1 MLNGLFA
8 KIQYPVGVDYLSDA
22 MTGVRFSSSSFERW
36 GDKNHLKGRDGKTIR
51 LRWLSAKG
59 INLDTFAADFM
70 REHDN
75 LFADESQVIDYVVG
89 IIVQYPSGTNAYFK
103 ERLAEIEA
111 ENDSLNTRAAKAHKD
126 ELDENELANEL
137 FESKIKSG
145 TKTKVKRKL
154 VSKQRFTKEYLLLK
168 RLVSFNNKRVDVTQL
183 NKFSIDA
190 HVALKGKTNHGSL
203 LKKAVSRVDLL
214 LFKLDGVKTVKKLE
228 VSKDLL
234 EAATKIVT
242 QPKVRSVELG
252 VVKNRAKS
260 IQVEHKK
267 KASLGELLF
276 GVDFYTKAE
285 AAELGLLDGSL
296 AGTGKPRNP
305 YDVVNRII
313 INQLD
318 KGVVPWEMP
327 WTMDKGKSVAPQNY
341 GSKRDYRGI
350 NFWNLIC
357 EMDMR
362 NHEVPYFLTS
372 KQVADKGG
380 KIAKGSKPYYVTYYG
395 KFNVTETEIDKETGD
410 AETLEKA
417 IRFLKLYAV
426 YNIEDTDLQFDKP
439 DNKPAKEVERIASA
453 EAILEGMPKKPKIKF
468 GGNQAFYSPSQDLVQ
483 MPKAE
488 NFKQIDRYYSTFFHE
503 LVHSTK
509 DDKRCGTDHFRK
521 NSKAF
526 GDKQYSWEELV
537 AELGASY
544 LCSEAGIL
552 HKTVGQSAAY
562 IKGWA
567 KSLQQ
572 YIKEDKTY
580 FFKAANYAQK
590 AADFILN
597 KQQPPKEKLPPVKAS
612 TVSKATTGKK
622 IGLKNLTIHWAEGNQ
637 SKFDKFPK
645 KYKTWEL
652 AHKATIAIYNDAT
665 QDDTDSYNKVKFTAT
680 FNDGETYEGRLDVSK
695 KYDNPTKT
703 NNVFGLHIVEFLD
716 FEANKSTSTNAEDRK
731 EIIDWLRK
739 YDLGIDIPSTLQGLK
754 NKKVRTS
761 RIKGFGNSI
770 GGVDEIIKIVKEVYP
785 EAEVKEIKLRH
796 PFTNMDKLQSGGTYQ
811 LKGELGKFLGN
822 LGEVD
827 CSITIRGDQGAGKS
841 QLMWQLIDA
850 FASIGK
856 RVAVASPEMSGNS
869 PTISKYRDQFISP
882 ENQSKILFTDQKLTV
897 QELKDFA
904 DMYDVLFVDSFNQLK
919 DYQQNQF
926 ESLSKQLPKK
936 CIVGLFQST
945 TGGEM
950 RGGNKPEFDA
960 YVNIEVNKVDDSF
973 VNNYAVCTKNRFG
986 GTGLKYN
993 ISKRKIVK

>member
-8 KIQYPVGVDYLSDA
+8 KIEAPVNVDFLADA
-22 MTGVRFSSSSFERW
+22 MTGVRFSTASFERW
-36 GDKNHLKGRDGKTIR
+36 SDKNHLKGKDGKTIR
-51 LRWLSAKG
+51 FRWLSAKG
-59 INLDTFAADFM
+59 INLDTFAKDFLNQYNNM
-70 REHDN
+70 
-75 LFADESQVIDYVVG
+75 FTDESDVIDHVVG
-89 IIVQYPSGTNAYFK
+89 LIIQYPSGINTYFK
-103 ERLAEIEA
+103 SRIAEIEI
-111 ENDSLNTRAAKAHKD
+111 ENEVLNTRASKAQKD

-145 TKTKVKRKL
+145 TRTKVKRKL
-154 VSKQRFTKEYLLLK
+154 ISKQKFTKEFLLLK
-168 RLVSFNNKRVDVTQL
+168 RLVSFNNKRVNVAQL
-183 NKFSIDA
+183 NKFSSDA
-190 HVALKGKTNHGSL
+190 HAALKGKTNHGSL

-234 EAATKIVT
+234 DAATKIVT

-252 VVKNRAKS
+252 AVKQRGIS
-260 IQVEHKK
+260 ISNISKPKFAIGDVFENEEEQIEVKKVYPKGHKYASKTSNFYLVNSSHSNEDVWSESVLTQTISSGKFKPSNVKK

-276 GVDFYTKAE
+276 GVEFYTKNE

-296 AGTGKPRNP
+296 AGVGKPRNP

-313 INQLD
+313 INQLE

-327 WTMDKGKSVAPQNY
+327 WTMDKGKTVAPQNY

-357 EMDMR
+357 EMDRR

-380 KIAKGSKPYYVTYYG
+380 KITKDAKPYYVTYYG
-395 KFNVTETEIDKETGD
+395 KFNVTEIEIDKETGD
-410 AETLEKA
+410 SETLEKA

-426 YNIEDTDLQFDKP
+426 YNIVDTDLQFDKP

-468 GGNQAFYSPSQDLVQ
+468 GGNEAFYSPMQDLVQ
-483 MPKAE
+483 MPKPE

-509 DDKRCGTDHFRK
+509 SDKRCGTDHFRK

-597 KQQPPKEKLPPVKAS
+597 K
-612 TVSKATTGKK
+612 
-622 IGLKNLTIHWAEGNQ
+622 NN
-637 SKFDKFPK
+637 
-645 KYKTWEL
+645 
-652 AHKATIAIYNDAT
+652 AIN
-665 QDDTDSYNKVKFTAT
+665 
-680 FNDGETYEGRLDVSK
+680 
-695 KYDNPTKT
+695 
-703 NNVFGLHIVEFLD
+703 
-716 FEANKSTSTNAEDRK
+716 
-731 EIIDWLRK
+731 
-739 YDLGIDIPSTLQGLK
+739 
-754 NKKVRTS
+754 
-761 RIKGFGNSI
+761 
-770 GGVDEIIKIVKEVYP
+770 GVDEIIKIAKEVYP
-785 EAEVKEIKLRH
+785 EAEVMEIKPNH
-796 PFTNMDKLQSGGTYQ
+796 PFTNMDKLHSGGTYQ
-811 LKGELGKFLGN
+811 LNNELGKFLGN

-841 QLMWQLIDA
+841 QLMWQLVDA
-850 FASIGK
+850 FATIGK

-869 PTISKYRDQFISP
+869 PTISKYRDQFISA
-882 ENQSKILFTDQKLTV
+882 ENQSKILFTDQKLSV
-897 QELKDFA
+897 QELKDLA
-904 DMYDVLFVDSFNQLK
+904 DMYDVLFVDSFNHLK

-926 ESLSKQLPKK
+926 EWLSKQLPNK
-936 CIVGLFQST
+936 CIIGLFQST
-945 TGGEM
+945 TGGVM